1 VVDEDIDIHDY
12 AAVDWAFAYRV
23 NAAEDDIIFFPGSW
37 GSLLDPSTR
46 LRDRDP
52 MLYGTGK
59 WCRVLI
65 DATVNLDFEPEE
77 QYGGERYPPM
87 VIPHKEDMDKVN
99 ARWKEYGFKDD

>member
-1 VVDEDIDIHDY
+1 M
-12 AAVDWAFAYRV
+12 
-23 NAAEDDIIFFPGSW
+23 FPGSW

-46 LRDRDP
+46 LKDRDP

-77 QYGGERYPPM
+77 ALWRRALPADGHPPRRGHGPRQQPLGGIRLRAGGVRFGPWASL
-87 VIPHKEDMDKVN
+87 DTAL
-99 ARWKEYGFKDD
+99 ARLLGMR